1 MMKRIV
7 LLLVV
12 SALLLL
18 TACSI
23 YGNINQTKDHSS
35 NINDTTDLGYL
46 SEVPSENEITVE
58 ATDDTAEKTVE
69 ADHSGMEENATGAKQ
84 EKIDSELLPGPD
96 VAELVNLRGDE
107 VTVYKLA
114 DGTYMDRIEKHFTF
128 NGTDTWTDED
138 GVEWN
143 EKVQ

>member
-23 YGNINQTKDHSS
+23 NGNINQTKDHSS

-69 ADHSGMEENATGAKQ
+69 ADHSGMEENAT
-84 EKIDSELLPGPD
+84 SVVSHSFL
-96 VAELVNLRGDE
+96 
-107 VTVYKLA
+107 
-114 DGTYMDRIEKHFTF
+114 
-128 NGTDTWTDED
+128 
-138 GVEWN
+138 
-143 EKVQ
+143 

>member
-1 MMKRIV
+1 MKRII

-12 SALLLL
+12 SAVLSF

-23 YGNINQTKDHSS
+23 NRDAKETKECHSS
-35 NINDTTDLGYL
+35 NTHDTTDLGYL
-46 SEVPSENEITVE
+46 GEVPSENNNTIIII
-58 ATDDTAEKTVE
+58 DDTFEKTVE
-69 ADHSGMEENATGAKQ
+69 TDHSGMEGNDTGTRQEN
-84 EKIDSELLPGPD
+84 IDCEQLPGPD

-114 DGTYMDRIEKHFTF
+114 DGTYMDRVEKHFAY
-128 NGTDTWTDED
+128 NGTDTWTDDD

>member
-1 MMKRIV
+1 MKRLIR
-7 LLLVV
+7 
-12 SALLLL
+12 
-18 TACSI
+18 
-23 YGNINQTKDHSS
+23 KM
-35 NINDTTDLGYL
+35 
-46 SEVPSENEITVE
+46 
-58 ATDDTAEKTVE
+58 K
-69 ADHSGMEENATGAKQ
+69 

-114 DGTYMDRIEKHFTF
+114 DGKYMDRIEKHFTF

-143 EKVQ
+143 EKVP